1 MKLKL
6 LIISLLFLMGLQLS
20 FAQVRYLEEIFTDV
34 TVTSNVEYGKNFSIL
49 PIILGMDSVPVNV
62 PLLMDIYEPTGDSAL
77 ERPVVIMTHAGD
89 FLPPVLNT
97 IPFGDKTDSSLVALC
112 TSFAKRG
119 FVAISMAHRTGWNP
133 TSPVAIERT
142 QGILEASV
150 KATQDLHTC
159 VRFLRKT
166 FSEDGNP
173 YRVDSARIAAGGED
187 AAGFASTNLIF
198 LGDLAEA
205 NLPKFL
211 DFGDG
216 TTPPKLVIDTL
227 VWGDVKANNA
237 RVYCNPNHVG
247 YSSKVSM
254 AFSLQGGLGDY
265 EWIDSMEAPYVGVQN
280 IADWN
285 SNGIRDVTPGASGDI
300 LFADGAWAD
309 TIAVQSNALGNND
322 VFNQPMNNPIVDLAL
337 QRSGG
342 VHGMLVLNTP
352 RDTGQVIC
360 DSTAGVDP
368 DSYGNNNDPWAWYD
382 EAWYAAVWSMFQV
395 TPAAVEICR
404 QNLGN
409 PNDPA
414 LSKLYVDTV
423 ATYLAYHMVLA
434 MNIQNTPISSIDD
447 LRKEVKLN
455 IYPNP
460 ATSNLQINA
469 EKPIRAAMLIDMQG
483 RVVQKLEGLR
493 QFDLNIQRQNLPAG
507 IYGLRIQFDEGIIT
521 DKVVWK

>member
-6 LIISLLFLMGLQLS
+6 LSIGLLLFLYMNTS
-20 FAQVRYLEEIFTDV
+20 IAQVRYLEEIFSDV
-34 TVTSNVEYGKNFSIL
+34 TVTSDIQYGMNYSIL
-49 PIILGMDSVPVNV
+49 PIIFGQSQTPVNV
-62 PLLMDIYEPTGDSAL
+62 PLVMDVYEPTGDTIG
-77 ERPVVIMTHAGD
+77 ERPVVILTHAGD

-97 IPFGDKTDSSLVALC
+97 IPFGEKNDSSLVALC

-119 FVAISMAHRTGWNP
+119 FVAVAMAHRKGWNP

-159 VRFLRKT
+159 IRFFRKT

-173 YRVDSARIAAGGED
+173 WKIDSARVAVGGED
-187 AAGFASTNLIF
+187 AAGFASTNVLF
-198 LGDLAEA
+198 LNDLAQA
-205 NLPKFL
+205 ALPKFL
-211 DFGDG
+211 DFSDSI
-216 TTPPKLVIDTL
+216 PRLVIDTTL
-227 VWGDVKANNA
+227 WGDIRATVA
-237 RVYCNPNHVG
+237 RPFCNPNHVG
-247 YSSKVSM
+247 YSSEVSM
-254 AFSLQGGLGDY
+254 GFSLQGGLGDFS
-265 EWIDSMEAPYVGVQN
+265 WIDSMEAPYVGVQN
-280 IADWN
+280 ISDWN

-309 TIAVQSNALGNND
+309 TIAFQSNFVGNND
-322 VFNQPMNNPIVDLAL
+322 VFNQPMNNAIVDLAL

-352 RDTGQVIC
+352 PRDTGSVQC
-360 DSTAGVDP
+360 DTTAGVGP

-382 EAWYAAVWSMFQV
+382 ETWYAAAWSMFQI
-395 TPAAVEICR
+395 TSPAIAICQ

-434 MNIQNTPISSIDD
+434 MNIPNTPISSIDD
-447 LRKEVKLN
+447 LRAEVQLKVF
-455 IYPNP
+455 PNP
-460 ATSNLQINA
+460 AQDILRIEA
-469 EKPIRAAMLIDMQG
+469 EKPIRSAMMIDMQG
-483 RVVQKLEGLR
+483 RVVQRVDNIR
-493 QFDLNIQRQNLPAG
+493 QFELTFDRENLPPGVYA
-507 IYGLRIQFDEGIIT
+507 ISIQFDGGTVT
-521 DKVVWK
+521 DKIIWN

>member
-6 LIISLLFLMGLQLS
+6 LITSLFLLGFMQMS
-20 FAQVRYLEEIFTDV
+20 TAQVRYLDEIFTDV
-34 TVTSNVEYGKNFSIL
+34 TVDSDVVYGSNFSIL
-49 PIILGMDSVPVNV
+49 PIIGGQSTVPLDL
-62 PLLMDIYEPTGDSAL
+62 PLLMDIYQPMGDTMSK
-77 ERPVVIMTHAGD
+77 RPVVILTHAGD

-97 IPFGDKTDSSLVALC
+97 IPYGTKTDSSLVAFC
-112 TSFAKRG
+112 KAFARRG
-119 FVAISMAHRTGWNP
+119 FVAVSMEHRQGWNP
-133 TSPVAIERT
+133 LSTVAIERT

-150 KATQDLHTC
+150 KATQDMHTA

-173 YRVDSARIAAGGED
+173 WRIDSARIAAGGED

-205 NLPKFL
+205 ALPKFL
-211 DFGDG
+211 NFDN
-216 TTPPKLVIDTL
+216 TPPTLVIDTTL
-227 VWGDVKANNA
+227 WGDIKANNA
-237 RVYCNPNHVG
+237 RMFCTANHVG
-247 YSSKVSM
+247 YSSKISM
-254 AFSLQGGLGDY
+254 GFSLQGGLGDFD
-265 EWIDSMEAPYVGVQN
+265 WIDSMEAPYVGVQN

-285 SNGIRDVTPGASGDI
+285 SEGIRDVTPGASGDI

-309 TIAVQSNALGNND
+309 TIATQSNFLGNND
-322 VFNQPMNNPIVDLAL
+322 VFDVPMNNPIVDLAL

-382 EAWYAAVWSMFQV
+382 ETWYEAAWGATQGTSGAV
-395 TPAAVEICR
+395 AVCR

-414 LSKLYVDTV
+414 LSRMYIDTV
-423 ATYLAYHMVLA
+423 ATYLSYHMVLA
-434 MNIQNTPISSIDD
+434 MGIWGTPISGIDE
-447 LRKEVKLN
+447 LRADVKLK

-460 ATSNLQINA
+460 AKDYLQVEA
-469 EKPIRAAMLIDMQG
+469 EKAIKAVILIDMQG
-483 RVVQKLEGLR
+483 RIVQRHETLNTLEFTVNRG
-493 QFDLNIQRQNLPAG
+493 DLPPG
-507 IYGLRIQFDEGIIT
+507 IYGLRLQFEEGTIT
-521 DKVVWK
+521 DKVVWN

>member
-6 LIISLLFLMGLQLS
+6 LFTSLLLLACLQLS
-20 FAQVRYLEEIFTDV
+20 FAQVRYLEEIFDDV
-34 TVTSNVEYGKNFSIL
+34 SVTSDVVYGSNYTIL
-49 PIILGMDSVPVNV
+49 PIIGGQSTVPLDL
-62 PLLMDIYEPTGDSAL
+62 PLLMDIYEPMGDTVS

-97 IPFGDKTDSSLVALC
+97 IPYGTKTDSSLVAFC
-112 TSFAKRG
+112 KAFAKRG
-119 FVAISMAHRTGWNP
+119 FVAVSMAHRQGWNP
-133 TSPVAIERT
+133 LSTIAIERT
-142 QGILEASV
+142 RGILEASV
-150 KATQDLHTC
+150 KATQDMHTA

-166 FSEDGNP
+166 YSEDGNP
-173 YRVDSARIAAGGED
+173 YRIDSARIAAGGED

-198 LGDLAEA
+198 LGDLSEA
-205 NLPKFL
+205 ALPKFL
-211 DFGDG
+211 DLNAS
-216 TTPPKLVIDTL
+216 PPTLIIDTL
-227 VWGDVKANNA
+227 LWGNIQANVPRMFCVA
-237 RVYCNPNHVG
+237 NHVG

-254 AFSLQGGLGDY
+254 GFSLQGGLGDFG
-265 EWIDSMEAPYVGVQN
+265 WIDSMEAPYVGVQN

-309 TIAVQSNALGNND
+309 TIAAQSNFLGNND
-322 VFNQPMNNPIVDLAL
+322 VFDVPMNNPIVDLAL

-382 EAWYAAVWSMFQV
+382 EVWYEAAWNQVQTTSGAV
-395 TPAAVEICR
+395 AVCR

-414 LSKLYVDTV
+414 LSRMYIDTV
-423 ATYLAYHMVLA
+423 SNYLSYHMVLA
-434 MNIQNTPISSIDD
+434 MNIWGTPISSLDD
-447 LRKEVKLN
+447 IRAEVNLKV
-455 IYPNP
+455 YPNP
-460 ATSNLQINA
+460 AKDFLHIEA
-469 EKPIRAAMLIDMQG
+469 EKPIKAILLMDMQG
-483 RVVQKLEGLR
+483 RIVQRHDKLQDFEFTLQREGL
-493 QFDLNIQRQNLPAG
+493 PG
-507 IYGLRIQFDEGIIT
+507 GVYGLRLQFEEGIVT
-521 DKVVWK
+521 DKVMWN